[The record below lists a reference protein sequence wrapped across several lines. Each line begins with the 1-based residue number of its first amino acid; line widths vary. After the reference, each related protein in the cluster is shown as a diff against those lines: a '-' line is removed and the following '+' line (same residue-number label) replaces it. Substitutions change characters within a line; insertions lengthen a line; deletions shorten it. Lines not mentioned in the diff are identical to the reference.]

1 MLSVARGVAGTE
13 ILLVHHRLLG
23 VRQAVSLSVV
33 VGSARRFSCSRFSDF
48 LRHSREP
55 IAIYKSHL
63 LLEKLWHDIE
73 TDNSTALE
81 VFSFYFLI

>member
-1 MLSVARGVAGTE
+1 
-13 ILLVHHRLLG
+13 
-23 VRQAVSLSVV
+23 
-33 VGSARRFSCSRFSDF
+33 

-55 IAIYKSHL
+55 IAIYKSHV

-81 VFSFYFLI
+81 VFIFLKFFFVNFCFCVV